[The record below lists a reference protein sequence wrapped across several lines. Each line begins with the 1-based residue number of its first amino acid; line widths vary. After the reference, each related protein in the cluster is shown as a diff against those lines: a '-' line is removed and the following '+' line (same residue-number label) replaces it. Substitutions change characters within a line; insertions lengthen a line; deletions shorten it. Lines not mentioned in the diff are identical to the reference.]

1 MKHIATSILGA
12 LLVSVSMTS
21 FAQTTLRIGY
31 VDITKIMDSLPAKDS
46 AAAVLEKESKDMQS
60 TYDEMTAVYNKLF
73 DDYQKEQ
80 TKLSDIVKKTREA
93 ELLDKEKRIQEFGQN
108 ASASLQ
114 KRNSELIQPIMDKI
128 LKAIDKVAAE
138 NNFTYILDISKGSV
152 VYTSKDSQNINP
164 LVMKVLKP

>member
-1 MKHIATSILGA
+1 MKNIAAFLFGA
-12 LLVSVSMTS
+12 LLVSISMSS
-21 FAQTTLRIGY
+21 FSQTNLKIGY

-46 AAAVLEKESKDMQS
+46 AAAVLEKESKEMQS

-80 TKLSDIVKKTREA
+80 SKLSDIVKKTREA

-108 ASASLQ
+108 ASVSLQ

-128 LKAIDKVAAE
+128 LKAIDKVAAD
-138 NNFTYILDISKGSV
+138 NSFSYILDVSKGTV